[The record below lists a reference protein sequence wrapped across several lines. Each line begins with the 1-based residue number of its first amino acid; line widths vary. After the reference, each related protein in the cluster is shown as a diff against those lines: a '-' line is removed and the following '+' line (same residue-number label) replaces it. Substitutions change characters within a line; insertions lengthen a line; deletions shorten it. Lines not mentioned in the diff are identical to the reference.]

1 MKICDWK
8 FLHFFSITI
17 PASTRLVFWSY
28 LRYRNTDIKK
38 VMIFTWKEN
47 VDHNI
52 IFYKLTKAEVYS
64 RHPDTTTL
72 WLAMEDYPGSRWT
85 PLVHATLVKIV
96 IIIICHL
103 CNGWA
108 LLQGVGDRGLGGV
121 LVYPYY
127 TRIPKTDCLYPP
139 LCHLLFFNA
148 LSSLPCIRNEVQ
160 CKHGSCPMIFVFN
173 GSGNW
178 YLPNGICWL
187 FENNLLFWRICV
199 KLSDFRCSAHINQYH
214 TIFIPCGV
222 IQSFLRW

>member
-1 MKICDWK
+1 M
-8 FLHFFSITI
+8 
-17 PASTRLVFWSY
+17 
-28 LRYRNTDIKK
+28 
-38 VMIFTWKEN
+38 EN

-52 IFYKLTKAEVYS
+52 IFCKLTKAEVYS

-85 PLVHATLVKIV
+85 SPFAYFISASTGARNFGEN
-96 IIIICHL
+96 CHHHKFCL
-103 CNGWA
+103 QWMGPFTGGGGQGVRRCTGVP
-108 LLQGVGDRGLGGV
+108 LLQ
-121 LVYPYY
+121 
-127 TRIPKTDCLYPP
+127 TDSENRLSVPSLMP
-139 LCHLLFFNA
+139 LIFFNA

-160 CKHGSCPMIFVFN
+160 CKHGTCPMIFVCN

-178 YLPNGICWL
+178 YLPNGICWI

-214 TIFIPCGV
+214 TTFIPSGV